1 MSFRARHWSKSL
13 FFPLPTFSTQQAE
26 HRGCFAERTLAS
38 PFRVM
43 RLLLAVVSRTE
54 RKLSCITFVSD
65 VVLIWMLPYT
75 RHRWLIKI
83 WTTGLLDMVECN
95 HRCRNWFAVPR
106 WLDDLKP
113 FAVIG
118 LTRIYCNQ
126 SDEFYLVDVSSQDA
140 PTRVEQLREQGWDIE
155 AEIPVW
161 DSSLKARN
169 DFCVAS
175 KNLYNYLMG
184 IYAADHPIVE
194 HQDEDSFDAWL
205 RRKQKEKEEP
215 WDFSA
220 EVESSSL

>member
-1 MSFRARHWSKSL
+1 M
-13 FFPLPTFSTQQAE
+13 
-26 HRGCFAERTLAS
+26 
-38 PFRVM
+38 
-43 RLLLAVVSRTE
+43 
-54 RKLSCITFVSD
+54 
-65 VVLIWMLPYT
+65 
-75 RHRWLIKI
+75 
-83 WTTGLLDMVECN
+83 
-95 HRCRNWFAVPR
+95 
-106 WLDDLKP
+106 P

-175 KNLYNYLMG
+175 KNLYNSFMG

-220 EVESSSL
+220 DVERGSL

>member
-1 MSFRARHWSKSL
+1 MHHIRVWDRPRA
-13 FFPLPTFSTQQAE
+13 FPKQWCNADGYQD
-26 HRGCFAERTLAS
+26 HC
-38 PFRVM
+38 
-43 RLLLAVVSRTE
+43 
-54 RKLSCITFVSD
+54 SD

-175 KNLYNYLMG
+175 KNLYNAFMG

-220 EVESSSL
+220 EVRAAACKTLWRFR